1 MKTFFHLGNIEPDYR
16 SIMREHTGIRLG
28 EKKIPARKLVIAEQ
42 IHSDHVHVCSEA
54 DFGAGFG
61 DHPQIPGADALLT
74 NIPGQYLLIRT
85 ADCFPILLLDSN
97 AGAVGAVH
105 SGREGTRKN
114 IAGRVVRHMESE
126 YGVFPRDT
134 IAWIG
139 PGICGHHYEVGG
151 KVWEE
156 FNQSMQ
162 DSGFEPSRSAE
173 RRLDLRARISAQL
186 IAAGIPPENIRQQN
200 ICTYESPEH
209 FSFRKNGTHNRQ
221 INLVGIEYE

>member
-1 MKTFFHLGNIEPDYR
+1 MKIFFHFGNIEPDYR
-16 SIMREHTGIRLG
+16 SIMREHTGIRLRDT
-28 EKKIPARKLVIAEQ
+28 EIPAQKLVIAEQ
-42 IHSDHVHVCSEA
+42 IHSDHVHVCSAA
-54 DFGAGFG
+54 DSGAGFW

-85 ADCFPILLLDSN
+85 ADCFPILLLDRN
-97 AGAVGAVH
+97 AGAVGAIH

-114 IAGRVVRHMESE
+114 IADKAVRHIESE
-126 YGVFPRDT
+126 YGVFPRDI

-139 PGICGHHYEVGG
+139 PGICGRHYEVGRE
-151 KVWEE
+151 VWEE

-162 DSGFEPSRSAE
+162 DSGFGPSRSAE